1 MKKTVLITG
10 ATGVIGKAT
19 ALEFAKNNC
28 TVILLGRNHEKL
40 SKVKSDIMQ
49 VSNNNDIETVV
60 AELSEPKSIRKAVA
74 EIKNNHKSLN
84 ALVNVAAIF
93 KKQRTENSQGLEYMF
108 ATNHL
113 GPFILTN
120 ELLDL
125 LKAGKPSR
133 VVTVSAPST
142 TKIDFDDINGNKKF
156 SAGFLGAFGA
166 SKMMNI
172 MFTYSLARRLEG
184 TSVTASVFHPGLV
197 KSDLTKDMP
206 KLLYY
211 IFKTIS
217 STPDKP
223 AKMLCRVAIDKKYEN
238 SNGTFL
244 KYDGKEIQSTKYSY
258 DKELQEKLWTISEE
272 LSHQQNVEKNNVE
285 NTLKLST

>member
-1 MKKTVLITG
+1 MVNKTVLITG
-10 ATGVIGKAT
+10 ATGAIGKAT
-19 ALEFAKNNC
+19 ALELAKSNC
-28 TVILLGRNHEKL
+28 TLILLGRNSEKL
-40 SKVKSDIMQ
+40 LKVKSEIIEAT
-49 VSNNNDIETVV
+49 NNNAVETVV
-60 AELSEPKSIRKAVA
+60 ADLSEPKSIRKAVA
-74 EIKNNHKSLN
+74 EIKSRHKFLN

-93 KKQRTENSQGLEYMF
+93 KKERTVNSQELEYTF

-125 LKAGKPSR
+125 LKAGKPAR

-142 TKIDFDDINGNKKF
+142 TKINFEDINGSKKF

-172 MFTYSLARRLEG
+172 MFTYALARRLEG
-184 TSVTASVFHPGLV
+184 SGVTTSIFHPGLV

-206 KLLYY
+206 KLLFY

-217 STPDKP
+217 SAPDKA
-223 AKMLCRVAIDKKYEN
+223 AKMLCSLAIEKKFEN
-238 SNGTFL
+238 SNGKFF
-244 KYDGKEIQSTKYSY
+244 KFDGKELQSNKYSY
-258 DKELQEKLWTISEE
+258 DKDLQEKLWTLSEQ
-272 LSHQQNVEKNNVE
+272 LSK
-285 NTLKLST
+285 

>member
-10 ATGVIGKAT
+10 ATGAIGKAT
-19 ALEFAKNNC
+19 ALELAKNNC
-28 TVILLGRNHEKL
+28 ALILLGRNSEKL
-40 SKVKSDIMQ
+40 SKVKSEIIQ
-49 VSNNNDIETVV
+49 ATNNNDIETVV
-60 AELSEPKSIRKAVA
+60 ADLSEPKLIRMAVA
-74 EIKNNHKSLN
+74 EIKSKYNSLN

-93 KKQRTENSQGLEYMF
+93 TKNRSENSLGYEYTF

-125 LKAGKPSR
+125 LKAGKPAR

-142 TKIDFDDINGNKKF
+142 TKINFDDIHGKKKF
-156 SAGFLGAFGA
+156 SSGFLGAFGA

-172 MFTYSLARRLEG
+172 MFTYALARRLEG
-184 TSVTASVFHPGLV
+184 TGVTTSVFHPGLV
-197 KSDLTKDMP
+197 KSELTKDIP

-217 STPDKP
+217 SNPDKA
-223 AKMLCRVAIDKKYEN
+223 AKMLCSLAIDKKYEN
-238 SNGTFL
+238 SNGTFF
-244 KYDGKEIQSTKYSY
+244 KFDSKEIQSNKYSY
-258 DKELQEKLWTISEE
+258 DKDLQEKLWTISER
-272 LSHQQNVEKNNVE
+272 L
-285 NTLKLST
+285 

>member
-10 ATGVIGKAT
+10 ATGAIGKAT
-19 ALEFAKNNC
+19 AMELAKNNC
-28 TVILLGRNHEKL
+28 TVILLGRNPGKL
-40 SKVKSDIMQ
+40 SKVKDDIIQ
-49 VSNNNDIETVV
+49 VTNNNDIETVV
-60 AELSEPKSIRKAVA
+60 ADLSEPKSIKQAVA
-74 EIKNNHKSLN
+74 EIKTKHNTLS

-93 KKQRTENSQGLEYMF
+93 TKNRSENSQGLESTF

-125 LKAGKPSR
+125 LKAGNPAR
-133 VVTVSAPST
+133 VITVSAPST
-142 TKIDFDDINGNKKF
+142 TKINFNDINGTSKF

-172 MFTYSLARRLEG
+172 MFTYALARRLEG
-184 TSVTASVFHPGLV
+184 SGVTTSVFHPGLV

-217 STPDKP
+217 STPDKA
-223 AKMLCRVAIDKKYEN
+223 AKMLCSLALDKKYEN
-238 SNGTFL
+238 SNGTFF
-244 KYDGKEIQSTKYSY
+244 KFDGKEIKSNKYSY
-258 DKELQEKLWTISEE
+258 DKDLQEKLWTLSES
-272 LSHQQNVEKNNVE
+272 LFK
-285 NTLKLST
+285 

>member
-1 MKKTVLITG
+1 MKKTVLVTG
-10 ATGVIGKAT
+10 ATGAIGKAT
-19 ALEFAKNNC
+19 ALELAKNNC
-28 TVILLGRNHEKL
+28 AVILLGRNSEKL
-40 SKVKSDIMQ
+40 LKVKSEIIQ
-49 VSNNNDIETVV
+49 ATKNSDIETVV
-60 AELSEPKSIRKAVA
+60 ADLSEAKSIRKAID
-74 EIKNNHKSLN
+74 EIKNKYKSLS

-93 KKQRTENSQGLEYMF
+93 TKNRTENSQGLEYTF

-113 GPFILTN
+113 GPFVLTN

-125 LKAGKPSR
+125 LKAGKPAR

-142 TKIDFDDINGNKKF
+142 TKINFDDINGKQKY

-172 MFTYSLARRLEG
+172 MFTYALARRLAG
-184 TSVTASVFHPGLV
+184 TGVTTSVFHPGLV
-197 KSDLTKDMP
+197 KSELTKDMP

-217 STPDKP
+217 SAPDKA
-223 AKMLCRVAIDKKYEN
+223 AKMLCNLAIDKQYEN

-244 KYDGKEIQSTKYSY
+244 KFDGKEIQSNKYSY
-258 DKELQEKLWTISEE
+258 DKELQENLWTLSEH
-272 LSHQQNVEKNNVE
+272 LSK
-285 NTLKLST
+285 